1 MATKTKKQET
11 QAKEFNL
18 QRVCTLWIYST
29 KDKKGKYLSG
39 RADAGEKIIGFFN
52 SKDRQNPK
60 EPDIRL
66 EFKNAPGEEKKTY
79 GSLWCNASK
88 NGNKYLSGK
97 VEGKRVVGFFNS
109 KAQVD
114 GIIPYINIYLSEDK
128 PTDETITAEK
138 KEEPKFEE
146 IEDGME
152 LPF

>member
-11 QAKEFNL
+11 QVKEFNL
-18 QRVCTLWIYST
+18 KRVCTLWIYSS
-29 KDKKGKYLSG
+29 KDKKSKYLSG

-52 SKDRQNPK
+52 SKDRENPK

-66 EFKNAPGEEKKTY
+66 YFNKSKDDKKEVY
-79 GSLWCNASK
+79 GALWCNATK
-88 NGNKYLSGK
+88 NGKKYLSGK
-97 VEGKRVVGFFNS
+97 VEDKRVVGFFNS
-109 KAQVD
+109 KAEVD

-128 PTDETITAEK
+128 PTEDTIKAEK

-146 IEDGME
+146 IENDSE